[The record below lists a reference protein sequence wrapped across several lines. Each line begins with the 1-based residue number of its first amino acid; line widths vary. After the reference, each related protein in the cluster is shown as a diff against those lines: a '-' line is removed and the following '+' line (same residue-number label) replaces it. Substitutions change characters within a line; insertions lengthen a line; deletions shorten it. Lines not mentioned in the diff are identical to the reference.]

1 MKYWNDFEGS
11 TFFNMVFGGLIE
23 VGEIKLISLIVDNIG
38 STVTLAFN
46 IKELPDKPPLKWRSI
61 EYNACRIGFTCDE
74 VSEIHLKNLPTNSLM
89 NVNIERQNSR
99 FRVSIE
105 AENSSIEFTAAYLR
119 LGDPSVYFTEDV
131 F

>member
-11 TFFNMVFGGLIE
+11 NFFNMVFSGAIKI
-23 VGEIKLISLIVDNIG
+23 GEIKLFSIVVDNVG

-46 IKELPDKPPLKWRSI
+46 IKELPDKPPLKWQSI

-74 VSEIHLKNLPTNSLM
+74 VRGMNVKNLPATSPM
-89 NVNIERQNSR
+89 TVNIEQHDSR

-105 AENSSIEFTAAYLR
+105 AEDSSIEFTAAYLR
-119 LGDPSVYFTEDV
+119 LGDPSVYFTDDV

>member
-11 TFFNMVFGGLIE
+11 TFFNMVFSGSIE
-23 VGEIKLISLIVDNIG
+23 IGEIKLFSLVVDNVG

-46 IKELPDKPPLKWRSI
+46 IKELPDKLPLKWRSI

-74 VSEIHLKNLPTNSLM
+74 VSEMHVKNLPATSLM
-89 NVNIERQNSR
+89 KVSIERHDSR
-99 FRVSIE
+99 FRVAIE